1 MGKPRTF
8 LGAGLAFLVF
18 GSWALGFWLAGGW
31 GVLLRVGL
39 VLAGL
44 GVVLVA
50 AAVFFRWQG
59 WE

>member
-1 MGKPRTF
+1 M
-8 LGAGLAFLVF
+8 
-18 GSWALGFWLAGGW
+18 AGGW